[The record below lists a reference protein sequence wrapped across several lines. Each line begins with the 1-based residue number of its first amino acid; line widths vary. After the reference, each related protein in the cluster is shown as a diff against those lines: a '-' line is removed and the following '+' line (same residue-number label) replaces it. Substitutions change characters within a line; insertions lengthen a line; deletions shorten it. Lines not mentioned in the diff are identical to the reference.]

1 MRSKLRRLYYWI
13 IYRLRSIQNHQF
25 YNKKIK
31 RLLRAN
37 NFKSD
42 ILTSTQ
48 KNEIKTFFESYGF
61 KNVNCDWHRFYT
73 NFSGNYFKSYIP
85 ESIFANNI
93 EPALNN
99 KLKSEALDDKNIFDF
114 FLGKQNLP
122 KSIVKCT
129 NGCYYGDNGRLSF
142 QKAADVCSKY
152 DSFIIKPSI
161 DSGGGRGVQK
171 IELESEEN
179 RKNTVEELF
188 STYGLDF
195 IVQEVIKQNE
205 ILASLNPTSI
215 NSMRILT
222 YLREDEVVILS
233 SVIRIGRKGQVVD
246 NQNSG
251 GIACG
256 IDANG
261 VLQKFGFNKAGEKF
275 IKSDSGIKFAGF
287 VIPQFED
294 ILSKVKQHHEQLP
307 YFKLISWDATVD
319 VNNSILIIEYNCRGQ
334 GITMHQKANG
344 PLFGKYSDE
353 ILKQSLGKR
362 LFNNVL
368 HY

>member
-13 IYRLRSIQNHQF
+13 VYRLRSIQNHQF
-25 YNKKIK
+25 YNRKIK
-31 RLLRAN
+31 RFLKSN
-37 NFKSD
+37 DFKSEN
-42 ILTSTQ
+42 LTSTQ
-48 KNEIKTFFESYGF
+48 KKEIKAFFESYGF
-61 KNVNCDWHRFYT
+61 KQVNCDWHRFYT
-73 NFSGNYFKSYIP
+73 NLNGNYFKSYIP

-129 NGCYYGDNGRLSF
+129 NGCYYGDSGRLSF
-142 QKAADVCSKY
+142 QEAIDVCTKY

-171 IELESEEN
+171 IKLESKES
-179 RKNTVEELF
+179 RKNTIKELF
-188 STYGLDF
+188 LTYGSDF
-195 IVQEVIKQNE
+195 IVQEVIEQNE
-205 ILASLNPTSI
+205 IMASLNPTSI

-233 SVIRIGRKGQVVD
+233 SVIRIGRKDQVVD

-256 IDANG
+256 IDENG
-261 VLQKFGFNKAGEKF
+261 VLQKLGFDKAGKKF
-275 IKSDSGIKFAGF
+275 LESDSGIQFAGF
-287 VIPQFED
+287 VIPHFED
-294 ILSKVKQHHEQLP
+294 VLSKVKQLHERLP
-307 YFKLISWDATVD
+307 YFKLISWDATID
-319 VNNSILIIEYNCRGQ
+319 INNSVLIIEYNCQGQ
-334 GITMHQKANG
+334 GIDMLQMSNG

-353 ILKQSLGKR
+353 ILKQSLEKR